1 MQMRLFISA
10 SLINYSRSSSVG
22 AYLWAFGPP
31 LMKDAG
37 GGGGPA
43 NWTTSYFWIRSATL
57 VTPLLSSFTHLQFVT
72 WIFGG
77 VFYLP
82 LRVNYAT
89 NVILFPFLFW
99 GKLRKRLSKN
109 NVKTSS
115 YSEASFMSCQ
125 HLQKHLCCGKM
136 RADLQDA
143 DKMPSHCWSIGPGR
157 TMLIFSASDFGDGFK
172 GGLFFLICTYQS
184 RFPSTPS
191 GNLISLKGDTSLS
204 VNEEKLPMEE
214 AHSLEWEAMKWVYDV
229 FSSYVNRNQ

>member
-31 LMKDAG
+31 LMKDEG
-37 GGGGPA
+37 GGD
-43 NWTTSYFWIRSATL
+43 
-57 VTPLLSSFTHLQFVT
+57 LQIEQKA
-72 WIFGG
+72 IFGFG
-77 VFYLP
+77 LQRLLPHFSPLSLISNLSPGYFGFFYLSF
-82 LRVNYAT
+82 RVNYAT

-157 TMLIFSASDFGDGFK
+157 TMLIFSASDFRDGFK
-172 GGLFFLICTYQS
+172 GGRFFLICTYQS

-191 GNLISLKGDTSLS
+191 GNLTSLKGGTSFS

-214 AHSLEWEAMKWVYDV
+214 AHCLEWEAMKWVYDV
-229 FSSYVNRNQ
+229 FSSYVNQNQ